1 MNQDFAICIQFS
13 KENLRKTIDLC
24 YNIDVSRALLA
35 SEREVFLFSPFSSL
49 AKVNN
54 VLQSEQ
60 RKDSKEIYLFLD
72 GDVPLPRSSI
82 YLALR
87 DIFHPY
93 FPSRTFLPSNYFFLL
108 LLFRRPLPPSDISSL
123 CCFPP
128 GRKLCGN
135 AVSSDLNFRI

>member
-1 MNQDFAICIQFS
+1 MNQDFVICIQFS

-35 SEREVFLFSPFSSL
+35 SEREVFLFFFSCQGQQCSPIR
-49 AKVNN
+49 A
-54 VLQSEQ
+54 
-60 RKDSKEIYLFLD
+60 DSKEIYLFLD

>member
-1 MNQDFAICIQFS
+1 MNKISSSASSSRKRISGKRSIFVTISTFQGRFWPVSKKFS
-13 KENLRKTIDLC
+13 FFSFFFSCQGQQCSPI
-24 YNIDVSRALLA
+24 RA
-35 SEREVFLFSPFSSL
+35 
-49 AKVNN
+49 
-54 VLQSEQ
+54 
-60 RKDSKEIYLFLD
+60 DSKEIYLFLD

-128 GRKLCGN
+128 HPGRKLCGN

>member
-35 SEREVFLFSPFSSL
+35 SEQEVFLFFLFLLLPRSTMFS
-49 AKVNN
+49 N
-54 VLQSEQ
+54 QSREKT
-60 RKDSKEIYLFLD
+60 RKRSISSSMAMFLFLD
-72 GDVPLPRSSI
+72 QALD
-82 YLALR
+82 LALR